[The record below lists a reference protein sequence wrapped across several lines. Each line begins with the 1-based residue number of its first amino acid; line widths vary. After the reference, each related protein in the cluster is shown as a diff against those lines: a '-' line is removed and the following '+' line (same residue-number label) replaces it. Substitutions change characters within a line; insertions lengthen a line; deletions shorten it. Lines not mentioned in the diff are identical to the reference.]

1 MATKGKKKRKVNRET
16 IHLQCTESG
25 QINYTYKKDKK
36 KHPERIELK
45 KYCPALR
52 KHTLHKEMKK

>member
-1 MATKGKKKRKVNRET
+1 MAKKNNRET
-16 IHLQCTESG
+16 ILLKCTESG
-25 QINYTYKKDKK
+25 KINYTTKKDKK

-52 KHTLHKEMKK
+52 KHTLHREVKK